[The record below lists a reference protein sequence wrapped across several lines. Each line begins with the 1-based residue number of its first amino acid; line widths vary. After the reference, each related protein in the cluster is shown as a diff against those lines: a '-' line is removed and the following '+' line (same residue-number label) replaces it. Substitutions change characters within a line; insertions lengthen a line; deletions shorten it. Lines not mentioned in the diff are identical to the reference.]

1 MLLFNTGYN
10 YGILA
15 DFLDSI
21 VLKKKSLYL
30 SLWLIL
36 ICSEP
41 WRHCNNSWTEFSTYT
56 LSVLDRWKYFIWAS
70 IWVMGRW
77 PQIDNLA
84 AIAACLKPK
93 TKEVRQFL
101 GLAEAA
107 LKQAVTDD
115 VRIDDG
121 YIK

>member
-1 MLLFNTGYN
+1 
-10 YGILA
+10 
-15 DFLDSI
+15 
-21 VLKKKSLYL
+21 
-30 SLWLIL
+30 
-36 ICSEP
+36 
-41 WRHCNNSWTEFSTYT
+41 
-56 LSVLDRWKYFIWAS
+56 
-70 IWVMGRW
+70 MGRW

-107 LKQAVTDD
+107 LKQAVTVD

-121 YIK
+121 YIKYPTFFAQQREWDEKASYLDTLLILSTEFLMDKMMN